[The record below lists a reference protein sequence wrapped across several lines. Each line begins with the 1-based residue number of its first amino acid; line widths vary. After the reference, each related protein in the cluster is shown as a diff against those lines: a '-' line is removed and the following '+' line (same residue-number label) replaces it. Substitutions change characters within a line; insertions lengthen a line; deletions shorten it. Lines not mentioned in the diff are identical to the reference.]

1 MTYYNTTEQTGE
13 ELQTSHQKT
22 KKQDELIYECFLSSE
37 QPLSPSMVLNNLNL
51 NCPITS
57 VRRAITNLTK
67 DGLIEKTNQYVE
79 GNYGA
84 KEHLWKLTEA
94 SEEVQVCLS
103 LFATAEQP

>member
-1 MTYYNTTEQTGE
+1 MTYYNTTDQTGE

-22 KKQDELIYECFLSSE
+22 KKQDELIYEYFLSSE
-37 QPLSPSMVLNNLNL
+37 EPLSPSMVQNNLNL

-67 DGLIEKTNQYVE
+67 DGLIEKTNSYVT
-79 GNYGA
+79 GSYGK